1 MGLSRLDNFLK
12 NARGNILYVNP
23 NDLDATD
30 SIENQGN
37 SMAKPFKT
45 IQRALV
51 EASRFSYQKGKDND
65 RFDKTTIL
73 LFPGEHLVD
82 NRPGWIPNGAGNFR
96 LRNGSQSAE
105 LTEFSLT
112 SNFDITRPEND
123 LYKLNSVYGG
133 VILPRGTS
141 IVGLD
146 LRKTK
151 IRPTYVPNPE
161 NSDIETSAVFRVT
174 GACYL
179 WQFSIFDGDPNGR
192 VYKDYTLNQFVPNF
206 SHHKLTAFEYA
217 DGVNNVEIDD
227 AFIPASA
234 GTFDRTDLDM
244 YYEKIGIA
252 YGPSSGREISPDYPN
267 PDADIAPKV
276 DEFRIVGPTAGSA
289 GITSIRAGDGVV
301 STTDIT
307 VTIDAPIPGLDVDTA
322 ITVQG
327 VSADGY
333 NGDFVVEEIISPT
346 QFTYNVSGS
355 PSDPLPPTANTVSGT
370 VSLEINTVNSSSP
383 YIFNVSLRSVWGMC
397 GMLCDGDK
405 ASGFR
410 SMVVAQFT
418 GISLQKDDNAF
429 LLYNE
434 NTGTYQTND
443 ASGQGPLSSN
453 SDAVFRPQYRNYHI
467 KTINDGYIQCV
478 SIFAIGYFA
487 HFDSD
492 TGGDQSINNS
502 NSNFG
507 SKALLVNGFKREA
520 FSQDDVGYITHII
533 PPKQLDPKRTSTVEY
548 PAIDTAKTIS
558 VGNNTRL
565 YLYQQDNA
573 QLPPS
578 AVIQGFRI
586 GAKYDDEIFCLV
598 SDGTTTEEKS
608 ATVVMNGIS
617 GPTTIVSRKQ
627 YQVERNTS
635 GTLPNNIVNSTITLT
650 QNHDFVEGESVRV
663 LSYDGDIPDGIT
675 YNEVY
680 YVITTGLAANQI
692 RLAET
697 YGKALIGNNIFIN
710 GRGGILTVESRV
722 SDKTSGQPGHPIQ
735 FCEVTKNWYVT
746 VLPNSTLYNSVT
758 SLGSILGDATSR
770 TYLRRQVDDRN
781 ILDTIYR
788 VRYVIP
794 STAGIATAR
803 PPVDGFI
810 VQESSD
816 SIGATDAEVAKEWA
830 TDNLTTLTNESD
842 LRNQHI
848 IAGAKWSN
856 GLAYFVSESKH
867 ELSLGCR
874 VKINNVT
881 STNNTAGTDLLGYNR
896 EMQVVAIPDRKTFVT
911 QISVDPGSFT
921 NNTADRNTSLPNFS
935 RSKFRQTIQVYRSQE
950 VQQYVPGA
958 RDGVYHLLVIN
969 NSNTPDSPEFADF
982 SFSQPITNLYPQK
995 NKDNPVSDARASVSH
1010 ALDNPIGQVIVN
1022 EAQNSVTRETL
1033 GRALPDFGIG
1043 IGLTDI
1049 VSSQTGTAH
1058 TFYTEYDHGAN
1069 AVTRLTVQ
1077 SSGAGYG
1084 FGSGGNETLYNARL
1098 EPAGVNTTG
1107 YYATAKIEVNSAG
1120 AIQNAYVMDG
1130 GSAYQVGD
1138 VLTVTGVTTQSS
1150 FSPASVR
1157 VDQINSSINECLT
1170 LYGVAPQQLESYND
1184 VSYRVT
1190 GITGGNTRQLEV
1202 ESSAPVTAAQ
1212 AGAAIAGLGA
1222 TFTQF
1227 ANIIPAGVALNVTDL
1242 QYNNVTGIATVTT
1255 QQASG
1260 FSIGNNFIFS
1270 GADEA
1275 FYNQESDVTKV
1286 NSLTE
1291 FEFYAGIGT
1300 IIPATTGTKK
1310 IFIKAFTSQGG
1321 DVTRDNEN
1329 ISGRLVAEYAGIT
1342 TTISADVPTS
1352 NATSISI
1359 DNAVNLGLHIGDYL
1373 RLGDEL
1379 LRVSKAVNSN
1389 TVSVLRGILGSDAT
1403 THELGDV
1410 VKKIDVQPIE
1420 LRRNSIIRASGHTFE
1435 YLGYGPGNYSTAF
1448 PSRQDRALTDQELLL
1463 SNATKSDGGIA
1474 VFTGMDDKGSFYIG
1488 NKKVNSSTGSEQVYD
1503 TPIPTVTGEDI
1514 LTGISIGFDA
1524 LSPLEISVSRSLRV
1538 EGGSDR
1544 NLISEFDGPVKFNK
1558 KIISTDDI
1566 EANNLFV
1573 QGTEN
1578 VSRKISISA
1587 EKPTLA
1593 GNPGDI
1599 IFNSNPARGSN
1610 IGWIYT
1616 SENEWYNAGPIG
1628 VSSDSNSIIIDNI
1641 GIGTESVGL
1650 GSTSL
1655 YVVGDSRFDGD
1666 VQING
1671 NLGVANSITAGFLYG
1686 DASNLTNL
1694 PTDSLWK
1701 ISPTGLGVAQGIYP
1715 DTYVVGIG
1723 TFKADAT
1730 LELDGGYGTGNVD
1743 LIVNNNAIFRGNTTQ
1758 EGNLT
1763 VNGRFISTSITVDAP
1778 SGNVNTGV
1786 ITATT
1791 GDFDILKVGINTGE
1805 AITTDSSDNVGI
1817 GSTIPRAKLDV
1828 EGSSR
1833 FTSYFEDTIT
1843 ATIVGG
1849 ILDLDLSE
1857 GQSFEVVADQ
1867 DITTINILNRPAG
1880 ATAFTLKI
1888 SQDSVGDS
1896 TVAFNNFTSNANPT
1910 TIKWSGG
1917 GLVPTLTLNPDATD
1931 IYSFITFAGGS
1942 SDIYGVVGGQNFS

>member
-45 IQRALV
+45 IQRALI

-82 NRPGWIPNGAGNFR
+82 NRPGWIPDGAGNFR
-96 LRNGSQSAE
+96 LRNGSQSTE
-105 LTEFSLT
+105 LTEFNLT

-123 LYKLNSVYGG
+123 LYKLNSVHGG

-161 NSDIETSAVFRVT
+161 NDNIETSAIFRVT

-179 WQFSIFDGDPNGR
+179 WQFSVFDANPNGR

-206 SHHKLTAFEYA
+206 SHHKLTCFEYA

-227 AFIPASA
+227 PFIPASV
-234 GTFDRTDLDM
+234 GTYDRTDLDM

-252 YGPSSGREISPDYPN
+252 YGPSSGREISPDYPD
-267 PDADIAPKV
+267 PDVDIAPKV
-276 DEFRIVGPTAGSA
+276 DEFRIVGPTFGSA
-289 GITSIRAGDGVV
+289 GITSIRAGDGVL

-307 VTIDAPIPGLDVDTA
+307 VTIDEPIPGLDVDTA
-322 ITVQG
+322 ITIEG
-327 VSADGY
+327 ISADGY
-333 NGDFVVEEIISPT
+333 NGDFVVEEVISPT
-346 QFTYNVSGS
+346 EFTYNVSAS
-355 PSDPLPPTANTVSGT
+355 PSDPLPPTANTISGT

-383 YIFNVSLRSVWGMC
+383 YIFNVSMRSVWGMC
-397 GMLCDGDK
+397 GMLADGSK

-429 LLYNE
+429 LIYDQS
-434 NTGTYQTND
+434 TGTYKTND
-443 ASGQGPLSSN
+443 ASGKGPLSSN
-453 SDAVFRPQYRNYHI
+453 SSAVYRPQYRNYHI
-467 KTINDGYIQCV
+467 KTINDAYIQCV

-487 HFDSD
+487 HFDAD

-520 FSQDDVGYITHII
+520 FPQDDVGYITHIV
-533 PPKQLDPKRTSTVEY
+533 PPKQLDSRREQTVEFGS
-548 PAIDTAKTIS
+548 IDTNMT
-558 VGNNTRL
+558 VGVANTTRL
-565 YLYQQDNA
+565 YLYQQDNG
-573 QLPPS
+573 LVPPDS
-578 AVIQGFRI
+578 VIQGFRV
-586 GAKYDDEIFCLV
+586 GAKYDDELFCLV
-598 SDGTTTEEKS
+598 ADQGTTSEES
-608 ATVVMNGIS
+608 ASIVMNGIS
-617 GPTTIVSRKQ
+617 GPTTVVSRKQ
-627 YQVERNTS
+627 YKVDRNVS

-650 QNHDFVEGESVRV
+650 TNHDLVEGESVRI
-663 LSYDGDIPDGIT
+663 LSYDGDIPDGIIS
-675 YNEVY
+675 NQVY
-680 YVITTGLAANQI
+680 YAITSGLSPNQI

-722 SDKTSGQPGHPIQ
+722 SDKISGDPGHPIQ
-735 FCEVTKNWYVT
+735 YDETQENWYVT
-746 VLPNSTLYNSVT
+746 TDGGNSLYNSIV
-758 SLGSILGDATSR
+758 SLGSSTLGKATSR
-770 TYLRRQVDDRN
+770 TYLKRQIDDRN

-794 STAGIATAR
+794 STSGIATAR

-810 VQESSD
+810 LQESSD
-816 SIGATDAEVAKEWA
+816 SIGSTDAEVAKEWA
-830 TDNLTTLTNESD
+830 TDNLTELTNESD

-848 IAGAKWSN
+848 IAGASWDN
-856 GLAYFVSESKH
+856 DLAYFVAEKPH
-867 ELSLGCR
+867 ELSLGCF

-881 STNNTAGTDLLGYNR
+881 STNNTDGTDLLGFNR
-896 EMQVVAIPDRKTFVT
+896 EMQIVAIPDRKTFVT
-911 QISVDPGSFT
+911 QMTSDPGTFT
-921 NNTADRNTSLPNFS
+921 NNTSLRTTALPNFS

-969 NSNTPDSPEFADF
+969 NSNTPDAAEFSEF

-995 NKDNPVSDARASVSH
+995 NKDNPVSDARAAASH
-1010 ALDNPIGQVIVN
+1010 ALDTPIGQVIVDD
-1022 EAQNSVTRETL
+1022 AQNSITRETL
-1033 GRALPDFGIG
+1033 GKALPDFGIG

-1049 VSSQTGTAH
+1049 GSTLTGTAH
-1058 TFYTEYDHGAN
+1058 TFYTTQDHGFN
-1069 AVTRLTVQ
+1069 AAAKLTVQ
-1077 SSGAGYG
+1077 SSGSGYG
-1084 FGSGGNETLYNARL
+1084 FGSGGNETLYNAQL
-1098 EPAGVNTTG
+1098 VAAGVNTTG
-1107 YYATAKIEVNSAG
+1107 HYATAKIEVNSSG
-1120 AIQNAYVMDG
+1120 AIQNAYIMDG

-1138 VLTVTGVTTQSS
+1138 VLDVVGVSTQAG
-1150 FSPASVR
+1150 FVPGSVR
-1157 VDQINSSINECLT
+1157 VDQVNDNIGDCLT
-1170 LYGVAPQQLESYND
+1170 LYGVVPDTLESYNN
-1184 VSYRVT
+1184 VSYRIT
-1190 GITGGNTRQLEV
+1190 GITGGNTREFNV

-1212 AGAAIAGLGA
+1212 AGAGLAGLGV
-1222 TFTQF
+1222 TLTQY
-1227 ANIIPAGVALNVTDL
+1227 ANVVPAGKSLTITDL
-1242 QYNNVTGIATVTT
+1242 QYSNESGIATVTT
-1255 QQASG
+1255 AEATG
-1260 FSIGNNFIFS
+1260 FSVGNNFIIS
-1270 GADEA
+1270 GADSD
-1275 FYNQESDVTKV
+1275 FYNKESDVSKI
-1286 NSLTE
+1286 NSLNS
-1291 FEFYAGIGT
+1291 FEYYAGIAT
-1300 IIPATTGTKK
+1300 NIPATTGNKV
-1310 IFIKAFTSQGG
+1310 IYVKAFTSQGG
-1321 DVTRDNEN
+1321 DVTRENEN
-1329 ISGRLVAEYAGIT
+1329 ISGRLVTEYAGIT
-1342 TTISADVPTS
+1342 TTISADVTS
-1352 NATSISI
+1352 STANTISI
-1359 DNAVNLGLHIGDYL
+1359 NNASDLGFQIGDYL

-1379 LRVSKAVNSN
+1379 LRVSRAVDSN
-1389 TVSVLRGILGSDAT
+1389 TVYVLRGILGSDSTSHA
-1403 THELGDV
+1403 LGSV
-1410 VKKIDVQPIE
+1410 VKRIDIQPVE

-1448 PSRQDRALTDQELLL
+1448 PSKQDRALTDQELLL

-1558 KIISTDDI
+1558 KITSSSDI
-1566 EANNLFV
+1566 ETNNLFV

-1587 EKPTLA
+1587 YKPTLA

-1599 IFNSNPARGSN
+1599 IFNSNPARGTTL
-1610 IGWIYT
+1610 GWVYT
-1616 SENEWYNAGPIG
+1616 SENEWYDAGNVGI
-1628 VSSDSNSIIIDNI
+1628 STDTNSIIIDSI
-1641 GIGTESVGL
+1641 GIGTNFPQENLHVI
-1650 GSTSL
+1650 
-1655 YVVGDSRFDGD
+1655 GDSLFDGD
-1666 VQING
+1666 IEVTG
-1671 NLGVANSITAGFLYG
+1671 SVSAANSITAGFLYG
-1686 DASNLTNL
+1686 DASNLTNI
-1694 PTDSLWK
+1694 PSDSLWRLT
-1701 ISPTGLGVAQGIYP
+1701 PTGLGARDGIYP
-1715 DTYVVGIG
+1715 QQEYAVGIG
-1723 TFKADAT
+1723 TFAADAT
-1730 LELDGGYGTGNVD
+1730 LELNGGYGTGNVD
-1743 LIVNNNAIFRGNTTQ
+1743 LIVNNHAIFRGSANV
-1758 EGNLT
+1758 EGDLT
-1763 VNGRFISTSITVDAP
+1763 VSGNFISTSITIDAP
-1778 SGNVNTGV
+1778 SSNIISGI
-1786 ITATT
+1786 ITATGGEFQT
-1791 GDFDILKVGINTGE
+1791 IQVGVQTGE
-1805 AITTDSSDNVGI
+1805 AIFTNTSDEVGI
-1817 GSTIPRAKLDV
+1817 GSLSPRAKLDV

-1833 FTSYFEDTIT
+1833 FKSYFEDTIPV
-1843 ATIVGG
+1843 TINSG
-1849 ILDLDLSE
+1849 IANIDLSA
-1857 GQSFEVVADQ
+1857 GQTFDIELTE
-1867 DITTINILNRPAG
+1867 DITSFNLLNRPDG

-1888 SQDSVGDS
+1888 AQDTTGNRSVALG
-1896 TVAFNNFTSNANPT
+1896 TFTSGSNPT
-1910 TIKWSGG
+1910 TTKWSGG
-1917 GLVPTLTLNPDATD
+1917 IVPGISTFASTTD
-1931 IYSFITFAGGS
+1931 IFSFLTFGGGT

>member
-82 NRPGWIPNGAGNFR
+82 NRPGWIPDGAGNFR
-96 LRNGSQSAE
+96 LRNGSQSAD
-105 LTEFSLT
+105 LTEFNLT

-123 LYKLNSVYGG
+123 LYKLNSIYGG

-161 NSDIETSAVFRVT
+161 NSDIEPTALFRVT

-227 AFIPASA
+227 AFIPATV
-234 GTFDRTDLDM
+234 GTYDRTDLDM

-252 YGPSSGREISPDYPN
+252 YGPSSGRAIEPDYPD
-267 PDADIAPKV
+267 PDTDIAPKV
-276 DEFRIVGPTAGSA
+276 DEYRIVGPTAGSA

-301 STTDIT
+301 SSTDIT
-307 VTIDAPIPGLDVDTA
+307 VTIEAPIPGLDVDTA
-322 ITVQG
+322 ITVEG
-327 VSADGY
+327 ISADGY

-346 QFTYNVSGS
+346 EFTYNVSGA
-355 PSDPLPPTANTVSGT
+355 PLDPLPPTANTVSGT
-370 VSLEINTVNSSSP
+370 VSLEINTTNSSSP

-405 ASGFR
+405 AAGFR

-418 GISLQKDDNAF
+418 GISLQKDNNAF

-443 ASGQGPLSSN
+443 ASGQGPLASN
-453 SDAVFRPQYRNYHI
+453 SDAVFRPAYRNYHI

-507 SKALLVNGFKREA
+507 SKALLVNGFKRQA

-533 PPKQLDPKRTSTVEY
+533 PPKQLDNRRVQTVEF
-548 PAIDTAKTIS
+548 PAIDTAVTASIA
-558 VGNNTRL
+558 NNTRL
-565 YLYQQDNA
+565 YLYQETNA

-578 AVIQGFRI
+578 STVQGFRI
-586 GAKYDDEIFCLV
+586 GARYDDELFCLISDSGSV
-598 SDGTTTEEKS
+598 SENS
-608 ATVVMNGIS
+608 ASVVMNGIA
-617 GPTTIVSRKQ
+617 GPTTDIARKQ
-627 YQVERNTS
+627 YKVERNLS
-635 GTLPNNIVNSTITLT
+635 GTLPNNIVNSTITLES
-650 QNHDFVEGESVRV
+650 NHDFINGESVRV

-680 YVITTGLAANQI
+680 YVITAGLPANQI

-710 GRGGILTVESRV
+710 GRGGILTIESRV
-722 SDKTSGQPGHPIQ
+722 TDKNSGDPGHPVQ
-735 FCEVTKNWYVT
+735 FCETSRNWYVT
-746 VLPNSTLYNSVT
+746 VLPNSTLYNSVI
-758 SLGSILGDATSR
+758 SLGSALGAATSR
-770 TYLRRQVDDRN
+770 TYLKRQIDDRN

-794 STAGIATAR
+794 ATAGIATAR

-830 TDNLTTLTNESD
+830 TDNITVLTNESD

-848 IAGAKWSN
+848 IAGAQWS
-856 GLAYFVSESKH
+856 GGTAVFVSESPH

-874 VKINNVT
+874 VKVNNVT
-881 STNNTAGTDLLGYNR
+881 STNNTDGTNLLGYNR

-911 QISVDPGSFT
+911 QIPTNPGTFT
-921 NNTADRNTSLPNFS
+921 NNTSNRDTSLPNFS

-969 NSNTPDSPEFADF
+969 NSNVPDAPEFSEF

-995 NKDNPVSDARASVSH
+995 NKDNPISDARASASH
-1010 ALDNPIGQVIVN
+1010 ALDTPVGQVIVN
-1022 EAQNSVTRETL
+1022 EAQNSITRETL

-1049 VSSQTGTAH
+1049 VSSMTGTAH
-1058 TFYTEYDHGAN
+1058 TFYTNKDHGFN
-1069 AVTRLTVQ
+1069 AAARITVQ
-1077 SSGAGYG
+1077 SSGSGYG

-1107 YYATAKIEVNSAG
+1107 YYATAKIEVNASG

-1138 VLTVTGVTTQSS
+1138 VLNVVGVTTQAG
-1150 FSPASVR
+1150 FIPGSVR
-1157 VDQINSSINECLT
+1157 IDQINNSIDDCLT
-1170 LYGVAPQQLESYND
+1170 LYGVVPDTLESYND
-1184 VSYRVT
+1184 VSYRIT
-1190 GITGGNTRQLEV
+1190 GITGGNTREFTV
-1202 ESSAPVTAAQ
+1202 ESSGAVIAAQ
-1212 AGAAIAGLGA
+1212 AGAAVAGLGV
-1222 TFTQF
+1222 TLTQY
-1227 ANIIPAGVALNVTDL
+1227 ANIIPAGKALDVTGFD
-1242 QYNNVTGIATVTT
+1242 YNNVSGIATVTT
-1255 QQASG
+1255 LQATG
-1260 FSIGNNFIFS
+1260 FNIGNNFIIS
-1270 GADEA
+1270 GADSD
-1275 FYNQESDVTKV
+1275 FYNGENDVSKI

-1291 FEFYAGIGT
+1291 FEYYAGVGT
-1300 IIPATTGTKK
+1300 DIPATTGTKK

-1342 TTISADVPTS
+1342 TAISADVATS
-1352 NATSISI
+1352 TATSISI
-1359 DNAVNLGLHIGDYL
+1359 NNAANLGLHIGDYL

-1379 LRVSKAVNSN
+1379 LRVSRAVSSN

-1403 THELGDV
+1403 THTTGDV
-1410 VKKIDVQPIE
+1410 VKRIDVQPIE

-1448 PSRQDRALTDQELLL
+1448 PSKQDRALTDQELLL

-1538 EGGSDR
+1538 EGGTDR

-1558 KIISTDDI
+1558 KITASDDI
-1566 EANNLFV
+1566 EANNLLV

-1578 VSRKISISA
+1578 VSRKISVSA
-1587 EKPTLA
+1587 YKPTLA

-1599 IFNSNPARGSN
+1599 IFNSNPSRGTTL
-1610 IGWIYT
+1610 GWVYT
-1616 SENEWYNAGPIG
+1616 NENEWYDAGNVGI
-1628 VSSDSNSIIIDNI
+1628 STENNSIIIDSI
-1641 GIGTESVGL
+1641 GINTTFPDKPL
-1650 GSTSL
+1650 H
-1655 YVVGDSRFDGD
+1655 VVGDSLFQGNVE
-1666 VQING
+1666 VQG
-1671 NLGVANSITAGFLYG
+1671 SVSVADSMTAGFLYG

-1694 PTDSLWK
+1694 PSDSLWRLT
-1701 ISPTGLGVAQGIYP
+1701 PTGLGAAQGIYP
-1715 DTYVVGIG
+1715 QQTYVVGIG
-1723 TFKADAT
+1723 TFAADAT
-1730 LELDGGYGTGNVD
+1730 LELNGGYGPGNVD
-1743 LIVNNNAIFRGNTTQ
+1743 LIVNNHAIFRGS
-1758 EGNLT
+1758 GVFDGDVT
-1763 VNGRFISTSITVDAP
+1763 VKWKFHFYFI
-1778 SGNVNTGV
+1778 
-1786 ITATT
+1786 
-1791 GDFDILKVGINTGE
+1791 
-1805 AITTDSSDNVGI
+1805 
-1817 GSTIPRAKLDV
+1817 
-1828 EGSSR
+1828 
-1833 FTSYFEDTIT
+1833 
-1843 ATIVGG
+1843 
-1849 ILDLDLSE
+1849 
-1857 GQSFEVVADQ
+1857 
-1867 DITTINILNRPAG
+1867 
-1880 ATAFTLKI
+1880 
-1888 SQDSVGDS
+1888 
-1896 TVAFNNFTSNANPT
+1896 
-1910 TIKWSGG
+1910 
-1917 GLVPTLTLNPDATD
+1917 
-1931 IYSFITFAGGS
+1931 
-1942 SDIYGVVGGQNFS
+1942 

>member
-82 NRPGWIPNGAGNFR
+82 NRPGWIPTGAGTFR
-96 LRNGSQSAE
+96 LRNGTQSSE
-105 LTEFSLT
+105 LTEFNLT
-112 SNFDITRPEND
+112 SNFDITKPEND
-123 LYKLNSVYGG
+123 LYKLNSVHGG

-161 NSDIETSAVFRVT
+161 NSNIETSAVFRVT

-179 WQFSIFDGDPNGR
+179 WQFSIFDANPNGR

-227 AFIPASA
+227 VFIPASI

-252 YGPSSGREISPDYPN
+252 YGPSSGREITPDYPD
-267 PDADIAPKV
+267 PDADISPKV

-289 GITSIRAGDGVV
+289 GITSIRAGDGVL

-322 ITVQG
+322 ITIQG
-327 VSADGY
+327 ISSDGY
-333 NGDFVVEEIISPT
+333 NGDFVVEEVISPT
-346 QFTYNVSGS
+346 EFTYNVSAS
-355 PSDPLPPTANTVSGT
+355 PSDPLPPTASTISGT

-397 GMLCDGDK
+397 GMLCDGSK

-429 LLYNE
+429 LIYDQT
-434 NTGTYQTND
+434 TGTYKTND

-507 SKALLVNGFKREA
+507 SKALLVNGFKRQA
-520 FSQDDVGYITHII
+520 FPQDDVGYITHII
-533 PPKQLDPKRTSTVEY
+533 PPKQLDSRREQTVEFT
-548 PAIDTAKTIS
+548 AIDTAIT
-558 VGNNTRL
+558 VGAANTTRL
-565 YLYQQDNA
+565 YLYQEDNG
-573 QLPPS
+573 LVPPDS
-578 AVIQGFRI
+578 VIQGYRV
-586 GAKYDDEIFCLV
+586 GARYDDRLFCLV
-598 SDGTTTEEKS
+598 ANQGTTSEKS

-617 GPTTIVSRKQ
+617 GPTSLVARKQ
-627 YQVERNTS
+627 YKVQRTIG
-635 GTLPNNIVNSTITLT
+635 GTLPNNITNSTITLET
-650 QNHDFVEGESVRV
+650 NHDLVEGESVRV
-663 LSYDGDIPDGIT
+663 ISYDGDIPDGIIS
-675 YNEVY
+675 NQVY

-710 GRGGILTVESRV
+710 GRGGILTIESRV
-722 SDKTSGQPGHPIQ
+722 SDKVSGDPGHPIQ
-735 FCEVTKNWYVT
+735 FDESQENWYVT
-746 VLPNSTLYNSVT
+746 TNGSSDLYQSIV
-758 SLGSILGDATSR
+758 SLGSSILGDATSR
-770 TYLRRQVDDRN
+770 TYLKRQIDDRN

-794 STAGIATAR
+794 STSGIATAR

-810 VQESSD
+810 IQESSD

-830 TDNLTTLTNESD
+830 TDNITELTNESD

-848 IAGAKWSN
+848 IAGAVWN
-856 GLAYFVSESKH
+856 NDLATFVAESPH

-874 VKINNVT
+874 VKVNNVT
-881 STNNTAGTDLLGYNR
+881 STNNADGTNLLGFNR

-911 QISVDPGSFT
+911 QLTVDPGTFT
-921 NNTADRNTSLPNFS
+921 NNTSDRTTSLPNFS

-969 NSNTPDSPEFADF
+969 NSNTPDSPEFSEF

-995 NKDNPVSDARASVSH
+995 NKDNPASNPRAAASH
-1010 ALDNPIGQVIVN
+1010 ALDTPIGQVIIDD
-1022 EAQNSVTRETL
+1022 AQNSITGETL
-1033 GRALPDFGIG
+1033 GKALPDFGIG

-1049 VSSQTGTAH
+1049 VSNLTGTAH
-1058 TFYTEYDHGAN
+1058 TFYTNKDHGFNSA
-1069 AVTRLTVQ
+1069 TRIAVQ
-1077 SSGAGYG
+1077 SGGAGYG
-1084 FGSGGNETLYNARL
+1084 FGSGGNETLYNAQL
-1098 EPAGVNTTG
+1098 VAAGVNTTG
-1107 YYATAKIEVNSAG
+1107 HYATAKIEVDASG
-1120 AIQNAYVMDG
+1120 AIQNAYIMDG

-1138 VLTVTGVTTQSS
+1138 VLEVVGVSTQAG
-1150 FSPASVR
+1150 FIPGSVR
-1157 VDQINSSINECLT
+1157 VENINDNINDCLT
-1170 LYGVAPQQLESYND
+1170 LYGVVPDTLETYNN
-1184 VSYRVT
+1184 VSYRIT
-1190 GITGGNTRQLEV
+1190 GITGGNTREITV
-1202 ESSAPVTAAQ
+1202 ESSAPVAAAQ
-1212 AGAAIAGLGA
+1212 AGAGLAGLGQ
-1222 TFTQF
+1222 TLTQYS
-1227 ANIIPAGVALNVTDL
+1227 NVIPAGKSLDITDFH
-1242 QYNNVTGIATVTT
+1242 YSNVTGIATITT
-1255 QQASG
+1255 LESTG
-1260 FSIGNNFIFS
+1260 FSVGNNFIIS
-1270 GADEA
+1270 GADSE
-1275 FYNQESDVTKV
+1275 FYNGEFDVSKIKSL
-1286 NSLTE
+1286 NS
-1291 FEFYAGIGT
+1291 FEYYAGVGT
-1300 IIPATTGTKK
+1300 DIPATTGNKVVY
-1310 IFIKAFTSQGG
+1310 IRAFTSQGG
-1321 DVTRDNEN
+1321 DVTRENEN
-1329 ISGRLVAEYAGIT
+1329 ISGRLVTEYAGIT
-1342 TTISADVPTS
+1342 TAISAQVATPTA
-1352 NATSISI
+1352 NTITI
-1359 DNAVNLGLHIGDYL
+1359 DNAANLGFHIGDYL
-1373 RLGDEL
+1373 RLGDEI
-1379 LRVSKAVNSN
+1379 LRINRAVNSN
-1389 TVSVLRGILGSDAT
+1389 IVYVLRGILGSDAVS
-1403 THELGDV
+1403 HVNGSV
-1410 VKKIDVQPIE
+1410 VKRIDVQPIE

-1538 EGGSDR
+1538 EGGTDR

-1558 KIISTDDI
+1558 KVTSSDDI
-1566 EANNLFV
+1566 EANNILV

-1587 EKPTLA
+1587 NKPTLA

-1599 IFNSNPARGSN
+1599 IFNSNPARGTSL
-1610 IGWIYT
+1610 GWIYT
-1616 SENEWYNAGPIG
+1616 SENEWYDAGNVGI
-1628 VSSDSNSIIIDNI
+1628 STDTNSITIDSI
-1641 GIGTESVGL
+1641 GIGTDSPMANL
-1650 GSTSL
+1650 H
-1655 YVVGDSRFDGD
+1655 VVGDSLFQGD
-1666 VQING
+1666 IEVQG
-1671 NLGVANSITAGFLYG
+1671 NVSVADSITAGFLYG

-1694 PTDSLWK
+1694 PVDSLWK
-1701 ISPTGLGVAQGIYP
+1701 LSPTGLGVRDGIYP
-1715 DTYVVGIG
+1715 QQNYAVGIG
-1723 TFKADAT
+1723 TFAADAT
-1730 LELDGGYGTGNVD
+1730 LELNGGYGVGNVD
-1743 LIVNNNAIFRGNTTQ
+1743 LIVNNHAVFRGSAVH
-1758 EGNLT
+1758 EGDVT
-1763 VNGRFISTSITVDAP
+1763 INGRFISTSVTIDAP
-1778 SGNVNTGV
+1778 SSNINTGI

-1791 GDFDILKVGINTGE
+1791 GEFDILKVGINTGE

-1817 GSTIPRAKLDV
+1817 GSLTPRAKLDV

-1833 FTSYFEDTIT
+1833 FKSYFEDTIT
-1843 ATIVGG
+1843 ATITAG
-1849 ILDLDLSE
+1849 ILNLDLSE
-1857 GQSFEVVADQ
+1857 GQSFEVVATE
-1867 DITTINILNRPAG
+1867 DISQINVLNRPAG
-1880 ATAFTLKI
+1880 ATAFTLKMT
-1888 SQDSVGDS
+1888 QDGTGGR

-1910 TIKWSGG
+1910 TIRWSAG
-1917 GLVPTLTLNPDATD
+1917 GLVPQLTATADATD
-1931 IYSFITFAGGS
+1931 IYSFITFAGGT